1 MIKQILSLN
10 LLTQSL
16 IAGLFTYSITLLGAS
31 IVLII
36 KKMNKNFLDYMLGL
50 SSGIML
56 AASIFSLLNPAI
68 ELSKEITNY
77 KILFVV
83 LGLISGC
90 LFLLITNLLFDH
102 KLSNKSNLKRSIML
116 MTSVTIHNIP
126 EGMAIGVAFGSFMN
140 NIPGT
145 NLLSAWIIALGIG
158 IQNFPEGLIVS
169 LPLRR
174 EGISKGKAF
183 FFGQL
188 SAIVEPI
195 FSVLGALLV
204 IKVRILM
211 PFLLSF
217 AAGAML
223 YVVIIDLI
231 PESQINKNKNLVTL
245 FTILGFI
252 LMMVLDV
259 LLG

>member
-68 ELSKEITNY
+68 KLSKEITNY

-83 LGLISGC
+83 LGLIFGC
-90 LFLLITNLLFDH
+90 LFLLITNLFFDH

-217 AAGAML
+217 AAGAMI

-231 PESQINKNKNLVTL
+231 PESQTNKNKNLVTL